1 MSDVVYRPQG
11 PHSCDLPGGIETIG
25 QDYRK
30 GTVWRCD
37 CGTTWVSQ
45 GVTGGG
51 YQRSGGYAAGGLE
64 WKRESK
70 RARRKRERNTPFVFP
85 ARTAVAKRPTEP
97 ATPADPDPL
106 GWLPPAS
113 TFHEVKRDADGLPT
127 HLVLLDPRDVTV
139 VTSPLTGLPNGY
151 RYDPPCPAPSPAD
164 PVE

>member
-1 MSDVVYRPQG
+1 MSGVVYRPQG
-11 PHSCDLPGGIETIG
+11 PHECAPPRGLETFG
-25 QDYRK
+25 EDYGK

-37 CGTTWVSQ
+37 CGTTWVSR
-45 GVTGGG
+45 GITGGG
-51 YQRSGGYAAGGLE
+51 HQRSGGYAAGDLE

-97 ATPADPDPL
+97 ATPADPGPL

-113 TFHEVKRDADGLPT
+113 TFHEVP
-127 HLVLLDPRDVTV
+127 LDPADVGV